1 MEGVYN
7 FEFLIS
13 NFESIFNDL
22 ISKPRVSKLENS
34 NFIQNSKFIIQNFRV
49 LCMRP
54 KERPMVYQLVGK
66 VMAYQGYDG

>member
-34 NFIQNSKFIIQNFRV
+34 NFIQNSKFIIQNYIF
-49 LCMRP
+49 
-54 KERPMVYQLVGK
+54 
-66 VMAYQGYDG
+66 A